1 MVMEDYVQNGH
12 NDIALLKVARIKFSN
27 KILPACLPT
36 SGSDYTNKEGT
47 YVLAAVISLILPV
60 DHTQILWF

>member
-12 NDIALLKVARIKFSN
+12 NDIALLKVSRIKFGN

-36 SGSDYTNKEGT
+36 SGSDYTNKIGT
-47 YVLAAVISLILPV
+47 YVLAVVVSLMMPV
-60 DHTQILWF
+60 HHIQIF